1 MNKLFSFIFLVF
13 STFFF
18 SQNYAVSA
26 IPENLLHKAN
36 AVVRNDETIIDINAI
51 DNMVQTYN
59 KTITILNKSG
69 ENFSSIRI
77 PYDKS
82 VSVSNIKVSI
92 LDQNGKVIKKYS
104 KSDFID
110 ASHSPS
116 FSFYD
121 DSRILFLNYMS
132 ITYPY
137 SIQYSY
143 TTETRNTVFMPDFFP
158 IDGYNISTEK
168 NSLVI
173 NNKSGIKLRTKVH
186 ENDFAKISFT
196 ENGQKYFY
204 SFSNVP
210 AVEDEPRSPSL
221 NEFCLIWS

>member
-1 MNKLFSFIFLVF
+1 MNKLLSFIFLVF
-13 STFFF
+13 SAFLF
-18 SQNYAVSA
+18 SQNYVVSA

-36 AVVRNDETIIDINAI
+36 AVVRNDETTIDINAI

-59 KTITILNKSG
+59 KTITILSKSG

-132 ITYPY
+132 ISYPY

-158 IDGYNISTEK
+158 IDGYNISTE
-168 NSLVI
+168 
-173 NNKSGIKLRTKVH
+173 
-186 ENDFAKISFT
+186 
-196 ENGQKYFY
+196 
-204 SFSNVP
+204 
-210 AVEDEPRSPSL
+210 
-221 NEFCLIWS
+221 